1 MLILAVR
8 FTPAGLTVVID
19 RLVARIS
26 PGARRT

>member
-19 RLVARIS
+19 RLVARVL
-26 PGARRT
+26 PGPGRT